1 MRLANSNPTNGGAE
15 GVLVA
20 DNGRHPSHPGLGDL
34 TVVVPVRNAEHLLD
48 ACLASII
55 ASGPREVIVVDGMST
70 DRTVETALH
79 YPVRVISDD
88 GAGLP
93 AARRLGA
100 EAAETPLVALVDADV
115 VLPAGALA
123 RLLEEFVEGGYAGL
137 QAGLH
142 SVSGPDY
149 WGRALAFH
157 HRSGRSRNWFGLVA
171 TIFDR
176 NALLTHDFDDRF
188 PSGEDIDL
196 RWRLE
201 AAGRRIGV
209 SEQTFVEHRFENG
222 FDFARSQWVADG
234 EGLGR
239 MVSTRGGR
247 ATLLVA
253 LPLAATM
260 RGIAVSLARLQ
271 PKWIPYFACYF
282 AYNYLGIGRVFL
294 SRLRSPSIVASAA
307 E

>member
-1 MRLANSNPTNGGAE
+1 MRVVSSGSTDGGDQ

-20 DNGRHPSHPGLGDL
+20 DNHPGQARPAMGDV
-34 TVVVPVRNAEHLLD
+34 TVVVPARNAASVLD
-48 ACLASII
+48 DCLASIM

-70 DRTVETALH
+70 DGTVETAMR
-79 YPVRVISDD
+79 YPLRVMSD
-88 GAGLP
+88 GGEGLP

-100 EAAETPLVALVDADV
+100 EAAKTPLVALVDADV
-115 VLPAGALA
+115 VLPAGALE

-137 QAGLH
+137 QAGLY

-149 WGRALAFH
+149 WGSALAFH
-157 HRSGRSRNWFGLVA
+157 HRTGRSRNWFGLVA

-176 NALLTHDFDDRF
+176 EALLQHDFDDRF

-196 RWRLE
+196 RWRLD

-209 SEQTFVEHRFENG
+209 SERTLVEHRFEDG

-239 MVSTRGGR
+239 MVATRGGR
-247 ATLLVA
+247 AMLLVA
-253 LPLAATM
+253 LPLAATL

-271 PKWIPYFACYF
+271 PKWIPYFACYL
-282 AYNYLGIGRVFL
+282 AYNYLGIGRVL
-294 SRLRSPSIVASAA
+294 ISRLRLPSAA
-307 E
+307 EGVAK